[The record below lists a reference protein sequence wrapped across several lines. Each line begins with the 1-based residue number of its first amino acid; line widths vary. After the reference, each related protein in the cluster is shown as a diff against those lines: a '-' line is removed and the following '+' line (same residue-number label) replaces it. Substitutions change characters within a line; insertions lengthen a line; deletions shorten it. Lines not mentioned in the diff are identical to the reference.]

1 MPVNR
6 AEDSVLLIVDIQEK
20 LSPHIFETEKV
31 TENSARL
38 IKTAKRLD
46 IPVVITE
53 QYPRGLGH
61 TVSALQPLLDGCTV
75 MEKIHFGAL
84 YEPAIVD
91 RLAEIGRRKVLLTG
105 SETHVCV
112 MQTALA
118 LKELGYTPSI
128 VEDASSSRRAIE
140 RATGLKRMQQEGVLS
155 VTTEMLMF
163 EWLHRAGTDEF
174 RDVLK
179 LIKD

>member
-1 MPVNR
+1 MPVIN
-6 AEDSVLLIVDIQEK
+6 AVDSVLLVVDIQEK

-38 IKTAKRLD
+38 IKVARRLG
-46 IPVVITE
+46 IPVVVTE

-61 TVSALQPLLDGCTV
+61 TIPELQPLLEGCTV

-84 YEPAIVD
+84 YEPTI
-91 RLAEIGRRKVLLTG
+91 AELFETIGRRKIILTG

-112 MQTALA
+112 LQSALA
-118 LKELGYTPSI
+118 LQERGYIPSI

-140 RATGLKRMQQEGVLS
+140 RATGFRRMQQEGVLS
-155 VTTEMLMF
+155 VTTEMLIF
-163 EWLHRAGTDEF
+163 EWLHRADTDEF
-174 RDVLK
+174 RDL
-179 LIKD
+179 LNMIKD